1 MLVKI
6 ILTILGA
13 LFVIFMATIVVLFCY
28 ETWKESELRDD
39 ILKKM
44 KQRQKMK
51 SNQQWLSTLSP
62 DEWMSTVDWL
72 FHEYAKGFAD
82 TNIAVEE
89 WLKKRH
95 GDL

>member
-6 ILTILGA
+6 ILATLGVT
-13 LFVIFMATIVVLFCY
+13 FVIFIVNMAVLFCY
-28 ETWKESELRDD
+28 EAWKESELRDD
-39 ILKKM
+39 IQKKM

-62 DEWMSTVDWL
+62 DEWVSTVDWL

-82 TNIAVEE
+82 ANTAVEE

-95 GDL
+95 GNL